1 MSKDKAINGSVR
13 VVIDRQEFW
22 VKPEEIIVNNRTLD
36 EIESEARVLK
46 IAFDEFRE
54 TTLMTLERL
63 IVSDKQNRKLLERQ
77 QKALA
82 DFMASVIK
90 GGF

>member
-63 IVSDKQNRKLLERQ
+63 IVSDKQNRKLLEQQ